1 MYELSAVHAIRVHR
15 DSTTRIPQTGLL
27 DAMRMALDRALEA
40 LADPTRRK
48 LVETL
53 ASGPQ
58 SAGSLA
64 RPFEISR
71 PAVSRHLRV
80 LRDAQLVEV
89 ESQGRRR
96 MYRLSEGT
104 LEEVRDWLEEVGR
117 MWDEALLAFKRH
129 AEARR

>member
-1 MYELSAVHAIRVHR
+1 MLELTSVWAIRAHR
-15 DSTTRIPQTGLL
+15 DAIGVPGTGWL
-27 DAMRMALDRALEA
+27 ARMTMALDEALEA

-53 ASGPQ
+53 ATGPQ

-64 RPFEISR
+64 SPFEISR

-80 LRDAQLVEV
+80 LRNAGLVEV
-89 ESQGRRR
+89 SAEGRRR
-96 MYRLSEGT
+96 VYRLSEGA
-104 LEEVRDWLEEVGR
+104 LEGVRDWIDEVGR